1 MILEDTLQV
10 ERQNWM
16 SVLAKAHLPS
26 LQKMWSGI
34 QSNYPS
40 EILRKPETGLV
51 MIRARMGGSGAPFN
65 TGEATVTR
73 CSVKNSD
80 GNIGHGYALG
90 RNHTHA
96 KIAAE
101 IDAALQNQ
109 SAKNELL
116 KKVIEPLQKIRD
128 ENLKENRMKTA
139 ATKVDFFTVVRG
151 ED

>member
-1 MILEDTLQV
+1 MILEDTLQI

-26 LQKMWSGI
+26 LQKLWSGI

-40 EILRKPETGLV
+40 KILRKPETGLV
-51 MIRARMGGSGAPFN
+51 MVRGRMGGSGAPFN

-73 CSVKNSD
+73 CSVENSD
-80 GNIGHGYALG
+80 GNIGHGYVLG
-90 RNHTHA
+90 RNHNHA

-101 IDAALQNQ
+101 IDAALQDH
-109 SAKNELL
+109 SAKTELL
-116 KKVIEPLQKIRD
+116 KTVIEPLQKIRD
-128 ENLKENRMKTA
+128 ESLNESRMKTA